1 VVLPLV
7 SKEYRLLAN
16 RLGILANEQSD
27 ALSDF
32 ILSESNSLI
41 ALSPVD
47 KNRGGSIHC
56 DFLAPGFQRY
66 LSSVTRKS
74 LIAKACGLKGEGAPS
89 ILDISAGLGKDA
101 LSLAS
106 LGAQVSM
113 VEANPYVYLLLYS
126 GIHTLKQSS
135 LALSSNISLLACQ
148 DAKTVLSQSDRA
160 YEVIYFDPMF
170 PERKKSAK
178 VKKEMQYFHQVVGED
193 HNQPDE
199 IFTEAVK
206 QARKRLVI
214 KRPKG
219 SDFYADQKPNYSL
232 ESKVIRYDIYLNFVE

>member
-1 VVLPLV
+1 MLANTLGVLPN
-7 SKEYRLLAN
+7 K
-16 RLGILANEQSD
+16 QSE
-27 ALSDF
+27 ALSSF
-32 ILSESNSLI
+32 ILSESNGLI
-41 ALSPVD
+41 ELTPAD
-47 KNRGGSIHC
+47 KGRGGSIQC
-56 DFLAPGFQRY
+56 DFLSPNFQRY

-74 LIAKACGLKGEGAPS
+74 LIAKACGLKYGEPRS
-89 ILDISAGLGKDA
+89 VLDISAGLGKDA
-101 LSLAS
+101 LSLAN
-106 LGAQVSM
+106 LEAQVSM
-113 VEANPYVYLLLYS
+113 VEANPYIYLMLYS
-126 GIHTLKQSS
+126 GIHEIKQSPS
-135 LALSSNISLLACQ
+135 AISSNISLLACQ
-148 DAKTVLSQSDRA
+148 DAKTVLTQSNRTYD
-160 YEVIYFDPMF
+160 VIYFDPMF